1 MHEFY
6 PFVIKIINFSTAEKV
21 KKDMIFTLKYN
32 LIPPKIQKLDHK
44 ITHMNQSLNWNPIY
58 HQIQF

>member
-44 ITHMNQSLNWNPIY
+44 ITHMNQSL
-58 HQIQF
+58 